1 MCVGHC
7 LWLLLGYV
15 GYCAEMVMLCCWF
28 NTSCISWIVR
38 SQWVKSKSH
47 RYRFYRYNFETW
59 SSKLAGLLFLLIY
72 VEGLLAILIDCL
84 NFLSPFLDVLSMS
97 MLTFFI
103 VVKLD
108 SEILCIDN
116 IFLFY
121 VNYYKSRVSIYLSS
135 LGSYSVFRYVFLL
148 CLFLLTRHLVVAT
161 YPCQN
166 ALHKKWSFPLRISLV
181 NVTKTA
187 VSWILVSFTDEIRN
201 GGLHFLCSN

>member
-7 LWLLLGYV
+7 LWLLLGHV
-15 GYCAEMVMLCCWF
+15 GYCVEMVMLYCWF

-47 RYRFYRYNFETW
+47 RYRFCRYNFETW
-59 SSKLAGLLFLLIY
+59 SSKLVGLLFLVIY
-72 VEGLLAILIDCL
+72 MKGLLAILIDCL

-116 IFLFY
+116 ILLFY
-121 VNYYKSRVSIYLSS
+121 VNYYKPRVSIYLSS

-148 CLFLLTRHLVVAT
+148 CLFL
-161 YPCQN
+161 
-166 ALHKKWSFPLRISLV
+166 
-181 NVTKTA
+181 
-187 VSWILVSFTDEIRN
+187 
-201 GGLHFLCSN
+201 